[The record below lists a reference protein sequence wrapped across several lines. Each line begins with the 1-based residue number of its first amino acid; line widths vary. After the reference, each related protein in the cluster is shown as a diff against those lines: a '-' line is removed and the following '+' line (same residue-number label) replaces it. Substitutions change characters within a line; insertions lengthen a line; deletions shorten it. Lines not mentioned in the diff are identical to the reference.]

1 MPRICLLYFPFGHQ
15 FTRKPK
21 ISFWFVLH
29 SIKMFARKSSLD
41 VIFYYFQF
49 CGICHF
55 APSLRTMS
63 KSKQNICIGFACL
76 HLIVLSSI
84 LSATIY
90 FANDI
95 FLTVDSVTYSTDV
108 LHFFL
113 PVLSQFVAIIESI
126 KKREIR
132 HRIWKRMILIDK
144 ILLQT
149 SSEHIVR
156 RTNRFL
162 LKGFLLQF
170 TATLIELLIVFNVE
184 GFRYRHIVI
193 TIYTYFMNR
202 SQVLFCILF
211 VDMLKCRLDMLILRL
226 ERMRFNLESTNVL
239 KMRRYKKAYG
249 MIWLSLEDLNQSS
262 GSFVL

>member
-1 MPRICLLYFPFGHQ
+1 
-15 FTRKPK
+15 
-21 ISFWFVLH
+21 
-29 SIKMFARKSSLD
+29 MFAGKSSLD
-41 VIFYYFQF
+41 IIFYYFQF

-55 APSLRTMS
+55 APSLRPMS
-63 KSKQNICIGFACL
+63 KSKQNICIGLAGL

-108 LHFFL
+108 LHFIL
-113 PVLSQFVAIIESI
+113 PVFSQYVAIIESI
-126 KKREIR
+126 KTREIR

-149 SSEHIVR
+149 PSEHIDR
-156 RTNRFL
+156 RANRFL

-170 TATLIELLIVFNVE
+170 TITFIELLIFFNVE
-184 GFRYRHIVI
+184 GFRYRHIAI

-211 VDMLKCRLDMLILRL
+211 VDMLKCRLDMLIWRL
-226 ERMRFNLESTNVL
+226 DRMRFNLESTNVL

-262 GSFVL
+262 GLFVACKRFKHKRQKSLFEFSFQDGHYYWL